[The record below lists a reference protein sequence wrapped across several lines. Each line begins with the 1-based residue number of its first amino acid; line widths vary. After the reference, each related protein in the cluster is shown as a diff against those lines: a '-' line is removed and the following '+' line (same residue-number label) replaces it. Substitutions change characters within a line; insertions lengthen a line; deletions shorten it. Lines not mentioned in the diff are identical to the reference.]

1 MKIVSV
7 VSKLPSFDSLGVNEV
22 LHFAAAACNPLFAQ
36 NPEAGPERI
45 KTLIQDTFGPHLDVE
60 LVDLQG
66 NPCDHL
72 LENRLILKIVET
84 DHKVLQ

>member
-1 MKIVSV
+1 MKIITV
-7 VSKLPSFDSLGVNEV
+7 VSKLPSFDNLGVNEV
-22 LHFAAAACNPLFAQ
+22 LHFAAAVCNPLFEQ
-36 NPEAGPERI
+36 DPEGAPQRI

-72 LENRLILKIVET
+72 LESRMALKIVET
-84 DHKVLQ
+84 DYKVLQ